1 MPSKASVAIVGS
13 GNISTDLLYKLLRSE
28 WLEPRWM
35 VGIDPQSDGLAR
47 ARKLGLETSHEGV
60 DWLLGLDEKPDLLFE
75 ATSAYVHK
83 DAAPRYAEA
92 GIRAIDL
99 TPAAVGPAVIPP
111 ANLREHLDAPNVNM
125 ITCGGQATIPIVY
138 AVERVVSDQGGVPYA
153 EIVAS
158 VASVSAGPGTRA
170 NIDEFTKTTSK
181 GVETIG
187 GAMRGKAII
196 ILNPADPPMI
206 MRDTI
211 FCAIPEDADRDAIAQ
226 SIKDVVAEVQTY
238 VPGYRLLNDPQFDDP
253 SINSGG
259 HALVTTFVEVEG
271 AGDYL
276 PPYAGNLDIM
286 TAAAT
291 KVGEEIAKQSL
302 AVADER
308 SREEQATMAG
318 GPGIMTD
325 IFFNPV
331 WDIRITDTQPA
342 RRVPPQASPI
352 HERGSPRDRR
362 RPRHCRRAGHRGH
375 PRRRP
380 RRIELQLRV
389 LQDARTGADQAGRR
403 DGQGSRD
410 RVPDAARCRHQ
421 GGHQRGAEQRRLD
434 LPDRHPL
441 HRGRRIHPAL
451 RAGPRARP
459 GDRRVPYDEPHD
471 SAGEARR
478 TGAHHGRRR
487 MPMRVCRRLRRCAGA
502 RGRAGS
508 RRSAGRRT
516 RGRLLKLVFMATRTS
531 ASASRTAS
539 RRSVRV
545 PSRSTAAAAGS
556 AQAQATRRWR
566 R

>member
-35 VGIDPQSDGLAR
+35 VGIDPESEGLAR
-47 ARKLGLETSHEGV
+47 ARKLGLETSAEGA
-60 DWLLGLDEKPDLLFE
+60 DWLLSLDEKPDLLFE
-75 ATSAYVHK
+75 ATSAYVHR
-83 DAAPRYAEA
+83 DAAPKYAAA

-138 AVERVVSDQGGVPYA
+138 AVNRALSEKGGVPYA

-187 GAMRGKAII
+187 GAKRGKAII

-238 VPGYRLLNDPQFDDP
+238 VPGYRLLNEPQFDEP
-253 SINSGG
+253 SVVNGG
-259 HALVTTFVEVEG
+259 NHVVTTFIEVEG

-291 KVGEEIAKQSL
+291 KVGEEIAKESL
-302 AVADER
+302 T
-308 SREEQATMAG
+308 ATAG
-318 GPGIMTD
+318 G
-325 IFFNPV
+325 
-331 WDIRITDTQPA
+331 
-342 RRVPPQASPI
+342 QA
-352 HERGSPRDRR
+352 
-362 RPRHCRRAGHRGH
+362 
-375 PRRRP
+375 
-380 RRIELQLRV
+380 
-389 LQDARTGADQAGRR
+389 
-403 DGQGSRD
+403 
-410 RVPDAARCRHQ
+410 
-421 GGHQRGAEQRRLD
+421 
-434 LPDRHPL
+434 
-441 HRGRRIHPAL
+441 
-451 RAGPRARP
+451 
-459 GDRRVPYDEPHD
+459 
-471 SAGEARR
+471 
-478 TGAHHGRRR
+478 
-487 MPMRVCRRLRRCAGA
+487 
-502 RGRAGS
+502 
-508 RRSAGRRT
+508 
-516 RGRLLKLVFMATRTS
+516 
-531 ASASRTAS
+531 
-539 RRSVRV
+539 
-545 PSRSTAAAAGS
+545 
-556 AQAQATRRWR
+556 
-566 R
+566 